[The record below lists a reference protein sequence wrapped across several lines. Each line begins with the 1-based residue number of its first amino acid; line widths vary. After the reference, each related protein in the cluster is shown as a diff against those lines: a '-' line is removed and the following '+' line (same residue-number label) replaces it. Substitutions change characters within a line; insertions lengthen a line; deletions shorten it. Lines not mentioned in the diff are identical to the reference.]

1 MKIVLDQYNEL
12 EGFNLGLENIIADK
26 IKIWLWTILVSC

>member
-1 MKIVLDQYNEL
+1 MKIVLDQFNEL

-26 IKIWLWTILVSC
+26 IKI

>member
-1 MKIVLDQYNEL
+1 VLDQFNEL

-26 IKIWLWTILVSC
+26 IKI